1 MRRRD
6 VVKLLAGAAIA
17 APYRVAAQT
26 SAKTYRLATLA
37 GGAAITADS
46 PMGKTLTGALAERGY
61 TLGQSLEIQAH
72 IGQRDDTEHQA
83 PTCDLT
89 GCRNWHGT
97 LPRARSMPS
106 SSSAGRRP
114 LR

>member
-17 APYRVAAQT
+17 APYRVGAQT

-46 PMGKTLTGALAERGY
+46 PMGKILTGALAEHGY
-61 TLGQSLEIQAH
+61 TLGQSLEIQAY
-72 IGQRDDTEHQA
+72 GA
-83 PTCDLT
+83 
-89 GCRNWHGT
+89 NMHGT
-97 LPRARSMPS
+97 LQRARSMPS

>member
-6 VVKLLAGAAIA
+6 VVKLLTGAAIA

-37 GGAAITADS
+37 GGAPITADS
-46 PMGKTLTGALAERGY
+46 PMGKILTGALAEHGY
-61 TLGQSLEIQAH
+61 HSVRAWKF
-72 IGQRDDTEHQA
+72 RRMA
-83 PTCDLT
+83 PTCNLT
-89 GCRNWHGT
+89 GCRSWHGT
-97 LPRARSMPS
+97 LPQARSMPS